1 MRGHQQTPRQQ
12 ARIRRQLRVEAL
24 ESRTMLA
31 GDLLGLAGDFNS
43 AVQDAID
50 SVGMYDPRSATF
62 YLRDQNSAGFPQA
75 AFGFGPKNVGGR
87 PIAGD
92 WNGDG
97 IDTVGVYQPGNA
109 TFVLATKNGAN
120 SLSQSVRFTNAPTGA
135 LPLAG
140 DWNGDGRDELALYV
154 AGSQQVLLKEN
165 LQTGAADRVFA
176 FWPADYDT
184 SSLTDLG
191 NPTAWKP
198 LAGDFDGLPGD
209 EIGLYHAA
217 TSELFFRGTPVDAA
231 ISRVSVFAP
240 NYTAQPL
247 AGDWDA
253 NGMAEIGF
261 FNPWITSFELR
272 NDLTPGAA
280 DATFH
285 LVLTTATAPLP
296 RNLAYVTGPVHPSLG
311 QPAAAPLPPPSI
323 PADLSLPF
331 ITENEVQQLLAR
343 AAAASSSENAIIAI
357 VDRNG
362 KILGVR
368 MEQGVLNAIG
378 DEATRVFAIDG
389 AVAKARTAAFFA
401 SNEGPL
407 TSRTVRMISQS
418 TITQR
423 EVQSNPT
430 VPDPSTNN
438 PFNNAD
444 PTATTY
450 GPGFVAPIGIGGHF
464 PPGIAN
470 APPVDLFG
478 IEHQSRDGQRN
489 AGADGI
495 KGNGD
500 DVFLTNRFNV
510 DSTYIPAGV
519 DLEFPESYGVQ
530 SQRIPWSQSRGI
542 ATLPGG
548 IPLYKIVSGSTT
560 RQLVGGIGVFFPGSN
575 GYATFEQGFIA
586 GINQSAQ
593 SRVNASRVLEA
604 EWIAY
609 AAAGGSS
616 LLANG
621 TVGTLGG
628 VGRVPGYD
636 LLAGRIDLAGIT
648 LETYGPNP
656 TAANPSKGFQTLL
669 AVGRRVGQGLATT
682 GENQVVDPGPD
693 GDPTTVGDNDSA
705 LGGKTV
711 PDGWLV
717 LPHGLPGGSITATDV
732 IEIVSRSIGQ
742 AEATRAA
749 IRVLPNG
756 TPGARTKMVISVA
769 DKDGNVLGIY
779 RMRDAT
785 VFSIDVSV
793 AKARNTAYYADP
805 TALQPADM
813 ADDDLLVERG
823 QVSQAELNARRI
835 ITSKNRLPGVP
846 AIPDLFR
853 DPRSTTLVAAP
864 RSIAF
869 TNRTF
874 RFLAEP
880 RYPAGIESTLPPIFS
895 SLNDHNLAKT
905 VGVNPQNGENLL
917 GAPIPAS
924 MFKSV
929 LGFDAFHQQRNFHDP
944 SNLANQNGIVF
955 FPGSSPLYKSNV
967 LLGGFG
973 ISGDGVDQDDVV
985 TYAGQYWFQAPPERK
1000 ANTAFYRGVRLPY
1013 QKFNRNP
1020 TG

>member
-1 MRGHQQTPRQQ
+1 MRGNQRTSQRKARNRRVLAAEPLEPRS
-12 ARIRRQLRVEAL
+12 L
-24 ESRTMLA
+24 LA
-31 GDLLGLAGDFNS
+31 GDLIGLSGDFNS
-43 AVQDAID
+43 VGPDSID
-50 SVGMYDPRSATF
+50 SVGMYDPRSGTF
-62 YLRDQNSAGFPQA
+62 YLRDENSAGFPQT
-75 AFGFGPKNVGGR
+75 AFTFAPSGR
-87 PIAGD
+87 KGIPIAGD
-92 WNGDG
+92 WDGNGV
-97 IDTVGVYQPGNA
+97 DTVGIYVPSSPA
-109 TFVLATKNGAN
+109 FVLAYWNQAGTG
-120 SLSQSVRFTNAPTGA
+120 SLTVPVTGA
-135 LPLAG
+135 PAQAVPLAG
-140 DWNGDGRDELALYV
+140 DWNGDQWDSLALYDP
-154 AGSQQVLLKEN
+154 ATRQVSLRYGLN
-165 LQTGAADRVFA
+165 PGAADSVFA
-176 FWPADYDT
+176 FWPAGYDT
-184 SSLTDLG
+184 SALTDLG
-191 NPTAWKP
+191 NPAAWKP

-217 TSELFFRGTPVDAA
+217 TNELFFRGTQSSAA
-231 ISRVSVFAP
+231 MTKVSVFSP
-240 NYTAQPL
+240 NYPDQPL

-253 NGMAEIGF
+253 NGVAEIGF

-272 NDLTPGAA
+272 NNLTPGAA
-280 DATFH
+280 DSTFY
-285 LVLTTATAPLP
+285 VVQSTATVPLP
-296 RNLAYVTGPVHPSLG
+296 RNVARVIGPAHAAPG
-311 QPAAAPLPPPSI
+311 QPEAEPPPPPFV

-343 AAAASSSENAIIAI
+343 AAAASSSEGAIIAI

-368 MEQGVLNAIG
+368 MEQGVLDAIG

-401 SNEGPL
+401 NDAGPL
-407 TSRTVRMISQS
+407 TSRTIRMISQS
-418 TITQR
+418 TISQR
-423 EVQSNPT
+423 EVESNPT
-430 VPDPSTNN
+430 VPSPSTNN
-438 PFNNAD
+438 PFNDAD

-478 IEHQSRDGQRN
+478 IERQSRDGRRN

-510 DSTYIPAGV
+510 DGTYIPAGKT
-519 DLEFPESYGVQ
+519 LEFPESYGVQ
-530 SQRIPWSQSRGI
+530 SQRIPWAQSRGI

-548 IPLYKIVSGSTT
+548 IPLYKIVSGSNS
-560 RQLVGGIGVFFPGSN
+560 RKLVGGIGVFFPGST
-575 GYATFEQGFIA
+575 GYATFEQGFIF
-586 GINQSAQ
+586 GINQSAP
-593 SRVNASRVLEA
+593 SRLNATRVLEA

-616 LLANG
+616 LLPG
-621 TVGTLGG
+621 GVVGTLGG

-636 LLAGRIDLAGIT
+636 LLAGRIDLGGIT

-656 TAANPSKGFQTLL
+656 TAANPKRGHETLL
-669 AVGRRVGQGLATT
+669 AVGARVGQGSATT
-682 GENQVVDPGPD
+682 GENQVVDPGADANPA
-693 GDPTTVGDNDSA
+693 TLGDNDNA
-705 LGGKTV
+705 LSGREV

-717 LPHGLPGGSITATDV
+717 LPHSLPGGSIAAADV
-732 IEIVSRSIGQ
+732 VDIVNRSIVQ
-742 AEATRAA
+742 ADKTRAA

-756 TPGARTKMVISVA
+756 APGARTKMVISVA
-769 DKDGNVLGIY
+769 DKDGNVLGLF
-779 RMRDAT
+779 RMKDAT
-785 VFSIDVSV
+785 VFSIDVAV

-823 QVSQAELNARRI
+823 QVTQAELNARRI
-835 ITSKNRLPGVP
+835 ITSKNRMPGVL
-846 AIPDLFR
+846 AVPDLFK
-853 DPRSTTLVAAP
+853 DVRSTTVVAAP
-864 RSIAF
+864 TSIAF

-880 RYPAGIESTLPPIFS
+880 RYPAGIENTLPPIFS
-895 SLNDHNLAKT
+895 TLNDHNLVHT
-905 VGVNPQNGENLL
+905 IGVNPKNAENLFGL
-917 GAPIPAS
+917 PIPAS
-924 MFKSV
+924 NFKSV

-955 FPGSSPLYKSNV
+955 FPGSSPLYKSRILV
-967 LLGGFG
+967 GGFG

-985 TYAGQYWFQAPPERK
+985 TFAGQANFVPPPERK
-1000 ANTAFYRGVRLPY
+1000 ADTVFYRGVRLPY

-1020 TG
+1020 RG